1 MNEHDD
7 EAWLDS
13 LLRRQ
18 GLPGLPESGFPQRVL
33 RALPPRERKGRRA
46 LVLGL
51 SGGVALGALLLPAVV
66 GGAGVTAS
74 MHTGSLLVPCSLATA
89 LLWYVVDLLL

>member
-7 EAWLDS
+7 EAWLNS

-18 GLPGLPESGFPQRVL
+18 GLPGLPENGFQQRVL
-33 RALPPRERKGRRA
+33 RSLPPRERKGRRA

-51 SGGVALGALLLPAVV
+51 SGGVALGALLLPAI
-66 GGAGVTAS
+66 GGAGVMAS